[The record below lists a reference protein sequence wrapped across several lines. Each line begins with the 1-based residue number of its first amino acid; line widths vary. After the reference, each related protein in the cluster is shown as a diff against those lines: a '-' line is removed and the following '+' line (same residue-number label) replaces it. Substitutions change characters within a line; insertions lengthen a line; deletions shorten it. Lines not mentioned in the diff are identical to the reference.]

1 MAAGAGQPVKITQT
15 LHFHE
20 VSKLFKMKIVFHL
33 TDQSVDYPRTITEQF
48 AIALY
53 CLS

>member
-20 VSKLFKMKIVFHL
+20 VSKLFKIKTVFHL
-33 TDQSVDYPRTITEQF
+33 RDQSVDYPRMITEQF